1 MTSTFGDGRAHQGID
16 IANSTGTPIVAVA
29 DGDVI
34 SAGPAQ
40 GFGLWVRIRHDDGTV
55 TTYGHNNDN
64 LVTVGQR
71 VTAGEEI
78 ATVGN
83 RGISTGPHL
92 HFEVDT
98 PAGNKVD
105 PRLWLAER
113 GATITGS
120 DRDS

>member
-1 MTSTFGDGRAHQGID
+1 MHRSCGSDAYALLGRGAFCK
-16 IANSTGTPIVAVA
+16 
-29 DGDVI
+29 
-34 SAGPAQ
+34 PAK
-40 GFGLWVRIRHDDGTV
+40 VCCEA
-55 TTYGHNNDN
+55 YGHNNDN